1 MSKAAALA
9 CVLILAVGAI
19 GAVGADETPARD
31 PMRPFGRAAATAA
44 AAAVNKPRFE
54 LTAVLIAPTRRV
66 AIVNGKP
73 YREGEVVDGAEITAI
88 EPAAVRLRE
97 HDTEILISL
106 GRPQQGPPAIVQGE
120 TVP

>member
-1 MSKAAALA
+1 VSKAAAIA
-9 CVLILAVGAI
+9 CMLILVI
-19 GAVGADETPARD
+19 GAAGADETPARD

-73 YREGEVVDGAEITAI
+73 YREGEVVDGAQIAAI

-97 HDTEILISL
+97 HDAEFLVSL
-106 GRPQQGPPAIVQGE
+106 GRPEKGPPAIVQGE